1 MLLEYEKLLKG
12 EIEEMILF
20 YIEMFLELVGKVVG
34 VVDSNMLV
42 IL

>member
-1 MLLEYEKLLKG
+1 
-12 EIEEMILF
+12 MILF

-42 IL
+42 ILQEF

>member
-1 MLLEYEKLLKG
+1 
-12 EIEEMILF
+12 MILF

-42 IL
+42 ILEEF